1 MRIAV
6 SSQLSAISYVLQLTL
21 NAISQISH
29 LISLPMNK
37 IIKYVITDILRNRI
51 VLFYTVFL
59 LASSFTVFSLE
70 DSSSKGLL
78 SLLNIILIVVPL
90 VSIIFSTI
98 YVYNSAEFVELLVS
112 QPLKRKTIWLSLFAG
127 LAASLSIAFFIGA
140 GIPVLI
146 YQANIIGF
154 TMITVGIVLS
164 VIFVAIALLATVKM
178 RDKAKGIGAAIMLWL
193 YFSLLFDGFVLFL
206 LFQFADYPL
215 EKPMIAVSA
224 LNPIDLSRILILL
237 QLDVSAMMGYTGA
250 VFKDFFGTSTGLI
263 FSFSVLLLWIALPV
277 WYSTRQF
284 RTKDL

>member
-1 MRIAV
+1 MK
-6 SSQLSAISYVLQLTL
+6 
-21 NAISQISH
+21 
-29 LISLPMNK
+29 K
-37 IIKYVITDILRNRI
+37 IIKYVITDILRNKI
-51 VLFYTVFL
+51 VLVYTLFL
-59 LASSFTVFSLE
+59 LAASFSVFSLE
-70 DSSSKGLL
+70 DNSSKGLL

-98 YVYNSAEFVELLVS
+98 YVYNSAEFIELLVS
-112 QPLKRKTIWLSLFAG
+112 QPLKRKTIWLSLFTG

-146 YQANIIGF
+146 YQANAIGL
-154 TMITVGIVLS
+154 TMIAIGTLLS
-164 VIFVAIALLATVKM
+164 IIFVAIAMLATVKM

-224 LNPIDLSRILILL
+224 FNPIDLSRILILL

-250 VFKDFFGTSTGLI
+250 VFKDFFGTTIGII
-263 FSFSVLLLWIALPV
+263 FSLLVLVLWVALPV
-277 WYSTRQF
+277 WYATRKF
-284 RTKDL
+284 NTKDL

>member
-1 MRIAV
+1 M
-6 SSQLSAISYVLQLTL
+6 Y
-21 NAISQISH
+21 
-29 LISLPMNK
+29 K

-51 VLFYTVFL
+51 VLVYTLFL
-59 LASSFTVFSLE
+59 LAASLTVFSLE
-70 DSSSKGLL
+70 DNSSKGLL

-112 QPLKRKTIWLSLFAG
+112 QPLKRKTIWLSLFTG
-127 LAASLSIAFFIGA
+127 LAVSLSIAFFIGA

-146 YQANIIGF
+146 YQSNMVGF
-154 TMITVGIVLS
+154 TMIAVGIVLS
-164 VIFVAIALLATVKM
+164 IIFVAIAMLATVKT

-250 VFKDFFGTSTGLI
+250 VFKDFFGTSTGLT
-263 FSFSVLLLWIALPV
+263 FSFAVLFLWIALPI
-277 WYSTRQF
+277 WYSARQF
-284 RTKDL
+284 NTKDL